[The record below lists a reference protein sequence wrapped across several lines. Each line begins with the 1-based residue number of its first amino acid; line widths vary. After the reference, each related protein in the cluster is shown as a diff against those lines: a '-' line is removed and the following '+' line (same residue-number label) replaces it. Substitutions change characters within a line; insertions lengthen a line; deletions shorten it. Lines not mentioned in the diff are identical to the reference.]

1 MKFWD
6 KLNLFVGVCNR
17 LNSTPHTSHHREN
30 LPLPLCLYTRPHSDQ
45 SRFTDA
51 MTRTIFFFL
60 LLASVL
66 STCQCFIGSFVA
78 TDAIARSTSLYS
90 TAATLLEEDTTY
102 TSSLQTIDTC
112 AATGVPSED
121 LYDAVRNI
129 DRNASK
135 LYPDDAAKEEM
146 WKRAYGSWKLQLATG
161 GGKFTNF
168 KPVSIFAYAMIDENC
183 FGNGVGLNQDT
194 IILSLL
200 GPHYF
205 NTKKRVMGIGIEDMF
220 LFSNKVTQFVPEFIS
235 NGMGLK
241 KKPEGKIK
249 CAQMALVPSCRLHH
263 QLTRLVFM
271 QISVERKVQGCQHLQ
286 SSEPVRNL

>member
-1 MKFWD
+1 M
-6 KLNLFVGVCNR
+6 
-17 LNSTPHTSHHREN
+17 
-30 LPLPLCLYTRPHSDQ
+30 
-45 SRFTDA
+45 A
-51 MTRTIFFFL
+51 MTCTTSLFFL

-66 STCQCFIGSFVA
+66 SICQCFVGSFAA
-78 TDAIARSTSLYS
+78 TDAIARSTCRLSS
-90 TAATLLEEDTTY
+90 ATATTLLEEDTTY
-102 TSSLQTIDTC
+102 ISSFQTIDAC

-121 LYDAVRNI
+121 LYDAVRYI

-135 LYPDDAAKEEM
+135 LYPDNAAKEEM
-146 WKRAYGSWKLQLATG
+146 WKRSYGSWQLQLATG

-168 KPVSIFAYAMIDENC
+168 KPVPIFAYAMIDEKC

-241 KKPEGKIK
+241 KKPEGKKK
-249 CAQMALVPSCRLHH
+249 CEQIALAPV
-263 QLTRLVFM
+263 M
-271 QISVERKVQGCQHLQ
+271 
-286 SSEPVRNL
+286 SSP